1 MFKKLMSNINM
12 TLTVI
17 SGILMIVG
25 FVISALG
32 QEATILFILSFI
44 IGGFFSAKEG
54 YEELVHERHLNV
66 DVLMILAAIGA
77 CIIGNWAEGALLI
90 FIFSLAESLE
100 TLAMQKSQSAIE
112 KMMSLAPNTAQLVTE
127 SGLKEVPCND
137 LQIGDIIQVAKGQT
151 IAIDGDLINSYALIN
166 EASVTGESV
175 PVEKRQNDVVY
186 GGTLNEGETIQI
198 RVAVLSKDTL
208 FSRIIKLVEQAQ
220 STPSKTAS
228 FIENIEDTYVKVVL
242 FSVPVFIIAMHFLMG
257 LDWNSAFYRGMVL
270 LTVAS
275 PCALVASATP
285 ATLSAISRATKNH
298 ILFKGGITLDKTSG
312 LRAIVFDK
320 TGTLTTGKMTVV
332 DSAYFTEQSFVDSLV
347 YSVEQLSTHPV
358 AIALK
363 SHLSGAETITFE
375 QSQEVV
381 GHGFEV
387 VYNGETYR
395 VGKIGFSHVSNALN
409 PEVKVLEETGATIIF
424 VSSSTETLGYF
435 ALRDTIKSNAKAIIA
450 SLKSLNIHTV
460 MLTGDQERPAQFVAK
475 ELGIDS
481 VKANCLPQ
489 DKSRI
494 VEELQQMYGAVGM
507 VGDGINDAPA
517 LALSDVSFAMGS
529 GSDVAMETSDVVL
542 MRDDLSQIPF
552 AIHLSKALKK
562 IIKQNIVF
570 SLSIIAILLVT
581 NILQL
586 ISLPLGVVGHEGS
599 TILVILNGL
608 RLLWYKKHNQ

>member
-1 MFKKLMSNINM
+1 M

-17 SGILMIVG
+17 SGILMIIG
-25 FVISALG
+25 FLVAAFG
-32 QEATILFILSFI
+32 HDATILFIFSFI

-77 CIIGNWAEGALLI
+77 CVIGNWAEGALLI

-112 KMMSLAPNTAQLVTE
+112 KMMSLAPNTAQLVTAQ
-127 SGLKEVPCND
+127 GLKEVSCDD
-137 LQIGDIIQVAKGQT
+137 LQIGDVIQVAKGQT
-151 IAIDGDLINSYALIN
+151 VAIDGNLINEYALIN
-166 EASVTGESV
+166 ESSVTGESV
-175 PVEKRQNDVVY
+175 PVEKQQQDVVY

-228 FIENIEDTYVKVVL
+228 FIENIEDTYVKIVL
-242 FSVPVFIIAMHFLMG
+242 FSVPVFIVAMHFLMG

-312 LRAIVFDK
+312 LKAIVFDK

-332 DSAYFTEQSFVDSLV
+332 DNVYMADKTFVNNLV
-347 YSVEQLSTHPV
+347 YSVEQLSTHPI

-363 SHLSGAETITFE
+363 GHLKDAETLVFE

-387 VYNGETYR
+387 VYQGETYR
-395 VGKIGFSHVSNALN
+395 VGKIGFTQVSNELN
-409 PEVKVLEETGATIIF
+409 ADIQALEETGATIIF
-424 VSSSTETLGYF
+424 VSSDTQTLGYF
-435 ALRDTIKSNAKAIIA
+435 ALRDTIKSNAKTMIRN
-450 SLKSLNIHTV
+450 LKSLNIHTV
-460 MLTGDQERPAQFVAK
+460 MLTGDQERPAQFVAN

-481 VKANCLPQ
+481 VRANCLPQ

-494 VEELQQMYGAVGM
+494 VEELQKRYGSVGM

-529 GSDVAMETSDVVL
+529 GSDIALETSDVVL

-552 AIHLSKALKK
+552 AIDLSKALKK

-570 SLSIIAILLVT
+570 SLSVIAILIVT

-608 RLLWYKKHNQ
+608 RLLWYK

>member
-1 MFKKLMSNINM
+1 MFKKMMSNINM

-17 SGILMIVG
+17 SGILMILG
-25 FVISALG
+25 FVLSFSGI
-32 QEATILFILSFI
+32 EATWLFIASFV

-112 KMMSLAPNTAQLVTE
+112 KMMSLAPNTAKLVTE
-127 SGLKEVPCND
+127 NGLKEVSCDD
-137 LQIGDIIQVAKGQT
+137 LQIGDIIQVAKGQI
-151 IAIDGDLINSYALIN
+151 IAIDGNLVGKYALVN

-175 PVEKRQNDVVY
+175 PVEKVQDDVVY
-186 GGTLNEGETIQI
+186 GGTLNEGETIQV
-198 RVAVLSKDTL
+198 RVSVLSKDSL

-228 FIENIEDTYVKVVL
+228 FIENIEDTYVKIVL
-242 FSVPVFIIAMHFLMG
+242 FSVPVFIVAMHFLMG
-257 LDWNSAFYRGMVL
+257 LDWYSAFYRGMVL

-285 ATLSAISRATKNH
+285 ATLAAISRATKNY
-298 ILFKGGITLDKTSG
+298 ILFKGGITLDKTSN
-312 LRAIVFDK
+312 LKAVVFDK
-320 TGTLTTGKMTVV
+320 TGTLTTGKMMVV
-332 DSAYFTEQSFVDSLV
+332 DSVYFAENSIVNSLV
-347 YSVEQLSTHPV
+347 YSAEQLSTHPI
-358 AIALK
+358 ATALK
-363 SHLSGAETITFE
+363 SHLSNAKTLSFE
-375 QSQEVV
+375 HSQEVV

-387 VYNGETYR
+387 VYNGLTYR
-395 VGKIGFSHVSNALN
+395 VGKVGFAYVSDKLNA
-409 PEVKVLEETGATIIF
+409 EIKALEETGATIIF
-424 VSSSTETLGYF
+424 VSEGNRTLGYF
-435 ALRDTIKSNAKAIIA
+435 ALRDTIKSNAKTIITA
-450 SLKSLNIHTV
+450 LKSLNIHTI
-460 MLTGDQERPAQFVAK
+460 MLTGDQERPAQFVAN
-475 ELGIDS
+475 ELGIDT

-489 DKSRI
+489 DKSRL
-494 VEELQQMYGAVGM
+494 VSELQQVYGSVGM

-517 LALSDVSFAMGS
+517 LALADVSFAMGS
-529 GSDVAMETSDVVL
+529 GSDIAMETADVVL

-552 AIHLSKALKK
+552 AIDLSKALKK
-562 IIKQNIVF
+562 IIKQNIIF
-570 SLSIIAILLVT
+570 SLSVIAVLLVT

-608 RLLWYKKHNQ
+608 RLLWYKQK

>member
-1 MFKKLMSNINM
+1 M

-17 SGILMIVG
+17 SGILMI
-25 FVISALG
+25 LG
-32 QEATILFILSFI
+32 FILSFSGI
-44 IGGFFSAKEG
+44 EATWLFIASFVIGGFFSAKEG

-127 SGLKEVPCND
+127 NGLKEVSCDD
-137 LQIGDIIQVAKGQT
+137 LQIGDIIQVAKGQ
-151 IAIDGDLINSYALIN
+151 IVAIDGNLVGQYALIN
-166 EASVTGESV
+166 ESSVTGESV
-175 PVEKRQNDVVY
+175 PVEKNQDDVVY
-186 GGTLNEGETIQI
+186 GGTLNEGENIQV
-198 RVAVLSKDTL
+198 RVSVLSKDTL

-228 FIENIEDTYVKVVL
+228 FIENIEDTYVKIIL
-242 FSVPVFIIAMHFLMG
+242 FSVPVFIVAMHFLMG
-257 LDWNSAFYRGMVL
+257 LDWYSAFYRGMVL

-312 LRAIVFDK
+312 LKAVVFDK

-332 DSAYFTEQSFVDSLV
+332 DSVYFEDKTIVNNIV
-347 YSVEQLSTHPV
+347 YSVEQLSTHPI
-358 AIALK
+358 ATALK
-363 SHLSGAETITFE
+363 THLSSAETLSFE
-375 QSQEVV
+375 KSQEVV

-387 VYNGETYR
+387 VYNGLTYR
-395 VGKIGFSHVSNALN
+395 VGKIGFAHVSNELN
-409 PEVKVLEETGATIIF
+409 TEIKALEETGATIIF
-424 VSSSTETLGYF
+424 VSEGNRTLGYF
-435 ALRDTIKSNAKAIIA
+435 ALRDTIKSNAKTIITA
-450 SLKSLNIHTV
+450 LKSLNIHTI
-460 MLTGDQERPAQFVAK
+460 MLTGDQERPAQFVAN
-475 ELGIDS
+475 ELGIDT

-489 DKSRI
+489 DKSRL
-494 VEELQQMYGAVGM
+494 VGELQQVYGSVGM

-517 LALSDVSFAMGS
+517 LALADVSFAMGS
-529 GSDVAMETSDVVL
+529 GSDIAMETADVVL

-552 AIHLSKALKK
+552 AIDLSKALKK
-562 IIKQNIVF
+562 IIKQNIIF
-570 SLSIIAILLVT
+570 SLSVIALLLVT

-608 RLLWYKKHNQ
+608 RLLWYKQK